1 MRSKSARLLSR
12 YAALE
17 RLASASIL
25 NQHQYRIEGDL
36 SGDDERPPNLPSSY
50 TSSVVTSQLTSTP
63 LDATDLLTGVDYTE
77 EDFNRDERTKTV
89 GFVGKHSE
97 ISWISDLKREVEY
110 MSEAGDLPADTPE
123 TQRRHSVALLS
134 YFLDTDALPIESIEP
149 LEWPLQLAADNL
161 MQVYFTMIHPSFPI
175 IGEDIFLDQY
185 ASFYSN
191 PLVRPGR
198 KWLAILNM
206 LFAIASHYYPQGSE
220 QQGDAPANDLIFFSR
235 AWRLGMAKS
244 ALWEHPDLQQVQIE
258 GLTSFYLLSIGH
270 INRYV
275 P

>member
-1 MRSKSARLLSR
+1 M
-12 YAALE
+12 
-17 RLASASIL
+17 
-25 NQHQYRIEGDL
+25 
-36 SGDDERPPNLPSSY
+36 
-50 TSSVVTSQLTSTP
+50 
-63 LDATDLLTGVDYTE
+63 DATDLLGGVDYTE

-97 ISWISDLKREVEY
+97 ISWISDLKREVEH
-110 MSEAGDLPADTPE
+110 MPGPGDFPTDSPE
-123 TQRRHSVALLS
+123 TQRRQSAAALS
-134 YFLDTDALPIESIEP
+134 YFLDTDLLPIESIEP
-149 LEWPLQLAADNL
+149 LEWPSQVTADNL
-161 MQVYFTMIHPSFPI
+161 MQIYFTMVHPSFPI
-175 IGEDIFLDQY
+175 IGEDIFLEQY

-198 KWLAILNM
+198 KWLSILNM
-206 LFAIASHYYPQGSE
+206 IFAIASHYYPHGPE
-220 QQGDAPANDLIFFSR
+220 QHSDTTPEDLIYFSR

-275 P
+275 ATQQSIAGTANVVRPGRGEYAAWPFIRQLPWVFICGV